1 MGGTIVLGREPLH
14 PAIYAISVTI
24 RATPTRTGPRL
35 VNLSRSHRGLLLFRA
50 RGLLT
55 RENADS
61 VFKDV
66 TRGIY
71 RNATKKA
78 FPVSRTPAREVL
90 PRVTALLTDHR
101 GHLLLGADDGQY
113 LDPVPLAPP
122 PSGPLEHP
130 QTRSPRPR
138 SHAHP
143 FTKHPTRPSHR
154 LNMPLLPLGTPL
166 GEPSSSF
173 AQRMPCLHTCVLK
186 GGMAAWRIG
195 QVTCVTGC
203 SEHRFVLQ
211 WVWRS
216 YRLRKGVREVVTDMG
231 DELERCRALGITSF
245 ACKGGGFSAERMVRL
260 VTAREDV
267 GSYRRLHC

>member
-24 RATPTRTGPRL
+24 RATPTLTGPRI

-50 RGLLT
+50 RGLLTRENADSVFKDVT

-122 PSGPLEHP
+122 PSGPPRAPPNTEP
-130 QTRSPRPR
+130 TSPFPRPPLHEA
-138 SHAHP
+138 SHQAVA
-143 FTKHPTRPSHR
+143 PT
-154 LNMPLLPLGTPL
+154 
-166 GEPSSSF
+166 
-173 AQRMPCLHTCVLK
+173 
-186 GGMAAWRIG
+186 
-195 QVTCVTGC
+195 
-203 SEHRFVLQ
+203 
-211 WVWRS
+211 
-216 YRLRKGVREVVTDMG
+216 
-231 DELERCRALGITSF
+231 
-245 ACKGGGFSAERMVRL
+245 
-260 VTAREDV
+260 
-267 GSYRRLHC
+267 